1 MMNGALRGVL
11 SSNPLGKAQVGS
23 TAIGSVH
30 IFLNIKPIIHHH
42 LETKEFTCNYSRW
55 KNSNFWKFSA
65 SPPSNAHSQR
75 RSKPELIP
83 GNTSEHDSRLERRWA
98 RKTNF

>member
-1 MMNGALRGVL
+1 MMNGALWGVL

-42 LETKEFTCNYSRW
+42 LETKENY
-55 KNSNFWKFSA
+55 
-65 SPPSNAHSQR
+65 
-75 RSKPELIP
+75 L
-83 GNTSEHDSRLERRWA
+83 
-98 RKTNF
+98 